1 MPPATFTQAMQPTVP
16 LFENPASNIDPRLS
30 QSEAQAIPPQLASFT
45 RVPTQ
50 PHTGPAF
57 ASHMADIY
65 TTQIALEERMRETG
79 RQQEATRLESKR
91 KVQQTVFVYA
101 WMEVRSYSLSKTLNS

>member
-1 MPPATFTQAMQPTVP
+1 MPPATFTQAMEPTVP

-30 QSEAQAIPPQLASFT
+30 QSEAQATPPQLASFT
-45 RVPTQ
+45 RVPMQ

-65 TTQIALEERMRETG
+65 ATQIALEERMRETG

-101 WMEVRSYSLSKTLNS
+101 WMEVQSYSLSKTLNS